1 MASRFDVFEK
11 LPIYQVAL
19 IWVATAG
26 LLGTAWYFL
35 YYADAVAERDQ
46 AQSSVNGKKGELSEL
61 EKKKENF
68 EQRMAEAAAQE
79 KEIQKKME
87 VLPLTGDTVDHLM
100 STFGQQGQIA
110 GLEVKDWAPGSE
122 QRMDFYA
129 KMPVEVEAE
138 GTWHQVGEFFRRI
151 SELRQIV
158 SIEGLELKPSRGAG
172 KEEASYPRLNVKF
185 SAAAYRFL
193 SEKERGGGGKGGGSK
208 KKSRRKK
215 K

>member
-11 LPIYQVAL
+11 LPIWQVAL
-19 IWVATAG
+19 IWVGAAG
-26 LLGTAWYFL
+26 LLGVAWYFL
-35 YYADAVAERDQ
+35 YYADAVADRDQ
-46 AQSSVNGKKGELSEL
+46 AKGAAQAKRDELAEL
-61 EKKKENF
+61 EKKRENF

-87 VLPLTGDTVDHLM
+87 VLPLTSDSVDHLM

-110 GLEVKDWAPGSE
+110 GLAVKDWAPGGE

-138 GTWHQVGEFFRRI
+138 GTWHQTGEFFRRI

-158 SIEGLELKPSRGAG
+158 SIEGLELKPMRGA
-172 KEEASYPRLNVKF
+172 ASGEVGGSPRLSVKF
-185 SAAAYRFL
+185 SAAAYRYL
-193 SEKERGGGGKGGGSK
+193 SEKERTAGGTGEK
-208 KKSRRKK
+208 KTRRKK
-215 K
+215 Q